1 MAKQEEM
8 GARPVDPLVRAV
20 YASGDTVLWQ
30 KSYAD
35 GRPNEYHCVVGGRP
49 VVLRTLTDYRALVEV
64 GMQLAFAWE

>member
-1 MAKQEEM
+1 M
-8 GARPVDPLVRAV
+8 
-20 YASGDTVLWQ
+20 LWQ

-49 VVLRTLTDYRALVEV
+49 VVLRTLADYRALVEV